1 MTQNFT
7 PDHTLRS
14 TLNIAVFGAANV
26 DISASSQ
33 TAVLPGDSTPGRV
46 TTTAGGVAR
55 NIAENLARLGLN
67 AHLISAVGVDVQG
80 QFLLDHTRRV
90 GVDVSKCSIFPGQ
103 ATGSYL
109 SLNQPDGA
117 SMAAVADMAV
127 LDSLT
132 PEKLARH
139 TDFMPAARVWA
150 VDCNLS
156 EASIAWLMKNQSTA
170 PVFVDGVSS
179 HKCTRI
185 LPWLQGVHTLKIN
198 RLEAQTL
205 TGMPV
210 GDAGQAQI
218 AAHDLCS
225 RGVENV
231 VVSLGAGG
239 VCWHQ
244 RAVNASGHIPALP
257 VTAVNSNGAGDALT
271 AALVYGV
278 LARWPL
284 EQSVRFANA
293 CAALTML
300 SASANH
306 PELSVANVSQLMVKT
321 RAGLT

>member
-117 SMAAVADMAV
+117 LMAAVADMAV

-132 PEKLARH
+132 PEELARH
-139 TDFMPAARVWA
+139 TDFMA
-150 VDCNLS
+150 
-156 EASIAWLMKNQSTA
+156 EAL
-170 PVFVDGVSS
+170 D
-179 HKCTRI
+179 R
-185 LPWLQGVHTLKIN
+185 
-198 RLEAQTL
+198 
-205 TGMPV
+205 
-210 GDAGQAQI
+210 
-218 AAHDLCS
+218 
-225 RGVENV
+225 RG
-231 VVSLGAGG
+231 
-239 VCWHQ
+239 
-244 RAVNASGHIPALP
+244 
-257 VTAVNSNGAGDALT
+257 
-271 AALVYGV
+271 
-278 LARWPL
+278 
-284 EQSVRFANA
+284 
-293 CAALTML
+293 
-300 SASANH
+300 
-306 PELSVANVSQLMVKT
+306 
-321 RAGLT
+321 